1 MRLVRLP
8 DVMFPDLCTSLTRC
22 VLLLQLTD
30 PITAIVLSV
39 TAVLAFGEVL

>member
-1 MRLVRLP
+1 MLLSP
-8 DVMFPDLCTSLTRC
+8 LMCACASYRC